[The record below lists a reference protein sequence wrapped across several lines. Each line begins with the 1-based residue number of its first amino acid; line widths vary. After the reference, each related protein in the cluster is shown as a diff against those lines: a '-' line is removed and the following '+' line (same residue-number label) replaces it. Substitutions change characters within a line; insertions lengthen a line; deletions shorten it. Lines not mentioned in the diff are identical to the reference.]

1 MNSNLNPTKCPF
13 CLEEIK
19 AGALKCKHCGST
31 IVDSSQLH
39 NSTLQKENGTL
50 WLPLPSMIIG
60 IICFMALLDD
70 SDWDAD
76 TFVGAVAMAIASL
89 TLGIISLSV
98 QKLGKGMAITGI
110 VLSSI
115 ALLAI
120 IGLALE

>member
-1 MNSNLNPTKCPF
+1 MT
-13 CLEEIK
+13 
-19 AGALKCKHCGST
+19 GALKCKHCGST
-31 IVDSSQLH
+31 IVDVAQLPS
-39 NSTLQKENGTL
+39 NSKPQVDGTL

-76 TFVGAVAMAIASL
+76 TFVGVVVMAIASL
-89 TLGIISLSV
+89 TLGIISLNV